1 MGLRARALLYRYSRT
16 ASEDRATAMLRV
28 FVRLVSFVIAKRRA
42 GAADRRIAR
51 PTGRWSQ
58 STDEAIEPRPMHQDQ
73 TTCAGGALGSCRTG
87 ATLRVASK
95 SGSNASPYPQAAS
108 RARSRHTLLSTPG
121 TAVPPKRIQ
130 VFLKCGKGVP
140 LASPGVGIPR
150 RRHPQGGAS
159 LCPGL
164 SPYAPLGLGDD
175 DPIARGLSPGLLFGG
190 AARLNRCG
198 VYSHSPRLAP
208 RRLTGSITYR

>member
-58 STDEAIEPRPMHQDQ
+58 STDEATEPRPMHQDQ

-87 ATLRVASK
+87 ATLRVASR

-108 RARSRHTLLSTPG
+108 RARSRHTLPSTQG
-121 TAVPPKRIQ
+121 TAVSPRRIQ
-130 VFLKCGKGVP
+130 VFFEMRQR
-140 LASPGVGIPR
+140 SPGGVPR
-150 RRHPQGGAS
+150 RRFAMPWAIS
-159 LCPGL
+159 LCP
-164 SPYAPLGLGDD
+164 
-175 DPIARGLSPGLLFGG
+175 FGAG
-190 AARLNRCG
+190 GR
-198 VYSHSPRLAP
+198 
-208 RRLTGSITYR
+208 